1 MPGFKYKAEIEFS
14 KLACILLVIHK
25 VYRHLWGVTLCI
37 IGYVICKNLSCISLG
52 LKNSVHTLWGNCFT
66 YTLYVGPTQ
75 QVQNT
80 LSIFH
85 EIYRYCKL
93 LANCYKQMKIA
104 EVNFSLFTCF
114 TAYITCSKSRGPKCH
129 TFRP

>member
-1 MPGFKYKAEIEFS
+1 MHHWICHLQKSFLYFPWPK
-14 KLACILLVIHK
+14 KLCAYTMGKLFHIH
-25 VYRHLWGVTLCI
+25 T
-37 IGYVICKNLSCISLG
+37 
-52 LKNSVHTLWGNCFT
+52 
-66 YTLYVGPTQ
+66 VGPTQ

-93 LANCYKQMKIA
+93 LANCYKQMNIA

-129 TFRP
+129 IFRP